1 MCCWETESFLIK
13 VLGDIKVCKTAHNR
27 DLNYKLLIREYC
39 QMKIL
44 ITSPSLDTKYNVGGI
59 SNLTRLLLKYSSDIN
74 YRLFV
79 AGKKDSET
87 RNIKWFFRQFSV
99 LYSFYKEAK
108 QVHDLVHINM
118 PFEQAGIIRDYMFT
132 LTCRFVRKPYL
143 IHIRGGIYMGNPHT
157 PKFFR
162 YLIKKTLNKAK
173 RIIVLGNKEKEFIAS
188 FYKIQTPITAL
199 PNAVQVPAFN
209 PKVLNEHK
217 TTNILFLG
225 RLDKNKGLVEIIEAL
240 SALSA
245 NINYCFHIA
254 GEGPDKAW
262 FLDACEQK
270 LNGNFQY
277 HGVIAGEDKNALLAK
292 SHIFLLPSYYE
303 GLPNALLEAMAY
315 GCVPIVTPVGSIPE
329 VVSHNFNGLIISLK
343 NSMELESAIVSL
355 LENPVLYKNF
365 SEQAYITIKERY
377 ALSNYIQKLNQ
388 VYSEII

>member
-1 MCCWETESFLIK
+1 M
-13 VLGDIKVCKTAHNR
+13 N
-27 DLNYKLLIREYC
+27 
-39 QMKIL
+39 IL
-44 ITSPSLDTKYNVGGI
+44 ITSPSLDTKDNVGGI
-59 SNLTRLLLKYSSDIN
+59 SSLVKLLLDKSNIAYSV
-74 YRLFV
+74 FV
-79 AGKKDSET
+79 AGKKDSES
-87 RNIKWFFRQFSV
+87 RGIKWFIKQFFV
-99 LYSFYKEAK
+99 LFNFSKEVKQDISF
-108 QVHDLVHINM
+108 VHINM
-118 PFEQAGIIRDYMFT
+118 PFEKAGIIRDYVFA
-132 LTCRFVRKPYL
+132 LTCRYTKKPYL
-143 IHIRGGIYMGNPHT
+143 IHIHGGIYMGNTHT

-173 RIIVLGNKEKEFIAS
+173 HIIVLGNKEKEFIAS

-262 FLDACEQK
+262 FLDACEQR
-270 LNGNFQY
+270 LNGKFQY

-329 VVSHNFNGLIISLK
+329 VVNHNTNGMIVPLK
-343 NSMELESAIVSL
+343 NSMELESAFVSL

-365 SEQAYITIKERY
+365 SEQAYYTVTEKY
-377 ALSNYIQKLNQ
+377 SLSEYIQKLNKI
-388 VYSEII
+388 YIDIIKIIRF